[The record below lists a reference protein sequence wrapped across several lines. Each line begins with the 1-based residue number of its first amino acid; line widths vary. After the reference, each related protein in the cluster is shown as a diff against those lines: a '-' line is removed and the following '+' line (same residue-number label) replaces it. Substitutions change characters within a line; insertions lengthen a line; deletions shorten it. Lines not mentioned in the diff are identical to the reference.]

1 MDHEKMSKKD
11 EKIAEL
17 RELNKGGRVRVIGLA
32 IRLSFLVHL
41 VRGLL
46 KES

>member
-1 MDHEKMSKKD
+1 MDQ
-11 EKIAEL
+11 EKIAKRDDKICEL